1 MKSIQDQYIETDVND
16 MRAPLFNVLKES
28 CQYDVRI
35 RSVEKRNLIDVKGN
49 SLIDFAS
56 CNYLSFDQDTDSLLS
71 AGVAAARK
79 FGVHTSRA
87 RLMGYH
93 ELFTL
98 VETRLAEHIGVE
110 DTILFPNTTLAG
122 IGIIPA
128 LMQKDDLII
137 LDKSAHAIM
146 YQASQMARDK
156 GAVLK
161 NFPQGDFEQ
170 LKDILQN
177 SKARRKLICVD
188 GVYSMTGDFASL
200 HELQK
205 LAVEYDALL
214 FVDDGHG
221 FATIGEAADDQNP
234 YGFKGNGIVKY
245 HDLDYQNIMYVAG
258 TAKGL
263 SAAAAFASVTHSMKE
278 YLMAYAKPLDYTH
291 PPTPFA
297 VGVLDEALNLLQEV
311 GDARREKLF
320 QLSDRLVRGLKS
332 LGLYVMNNT
341 SFPIISVWVGN
352 TDRLIKASQFLFQKG
367 IFLTSCPYPTMAR
380 GREALRITV
389 TSNNTNEELDH
400 LLYCFESLVKI
411 WRTRGVIFYPEFP
424 DPKYVNTLNTVKI

>member
-1 MKSIQDQYIETDVND
+1 MKSIQDQYIKTDVDD
-16 MRAPLFNVLKES
+16 MRAPLFSVLKES
-28 CQYDVRI
+28 CQYDVKI
-35 RSVEKRNLIDVKGN
+35 RSVDKRKLTDIRGN
-49 SLIDFAS
+49 CLIDFAS
-56 CNYLSFDQDTDSLLS
+56 CNYLSFDQDTDRLLN
-71 AGVAAARK
+71 AGVRAAQK

-98 VETRLAEHIGVE
+98 VEARLAEHIGVE
-110 DTILFPNTTLAG
+110 DTILFPNTTLTG

-156 GAVLK
+156 GALLK
-161 NFPQGDFEQ
+161 NFPQNDFDQ
-170 LKDILQN
+170 LDHIL
-177 SKARRKLICVD
+177 SSSPAKRKLICVD

-205 LAVEYDALL
+205 LAVQHDALL
-214 FVDDGHG
+214 YVDDGHG
-221 FATIGEAADDQNP
+221 FATIGQAPDDHHP

-245 HDLDYQNIMYVAG
+245 HDLDYRNTMYVAG

-263 SAAAAFASVTHSMKE
+263 SAAAAFASVTPGMKE

-297 VGVLDEALNLLQEV
+297 IGVLDEALNLLQEV
-311 GDARREKLF
+311 GDARREKLYK
-320 QLSDRLVRGLKS
+320 LSNRLIRGLKS

-341 SFPIISVWVGN
+341 NFPIISVWVGN
-352 TDRLIKASQFLFQKG
+352 TDRLIKASQFLFKSG

-389 TSNNTNEELDH
+389 TSNNTDAEIDH
-400 LLYCFESLVKI
+400 LLDCFESLAKNWNKQGAI
-411 WRTRGVIFYPEFP
+411 IYPENAE
-424 DPKYVNTLNTVKI
+424 PKYVEK